1 MPIVSR
7 SGDLSHTKHNMR
19 IKYAAVFLL
28 LALALT
34 AGICFGTEFYG
45 LFRLFSLSEL
55 DRTILFRLRIPRV
68 LAGFIVGA
76 GLSVTGAVLQAT
88 LKNPLA
94 ESYTLGISGGASLG
108 ICIGVILEKTAVIPY
123 FAFLGA
129 AVSIAVVLLA
139 SARKKFSNT
148 TVILLGVA
156 LNFLF
161 SSFVL
166 FVMAVIRNEQF
177 QSTMLWL
184 IGDISYFSGRLLSAG
199 IIAITAVSLFLV
211 FSGRIYDL
219 MSIGDEKAASMG
231 VNLEKE
237 KKLTLVLCCIIVGF
251 CVSLAG
257 IIGFVGLIVP
267 HVTRFFFGSIHK
279 RSLPVNFLL
288 GGSFLVIADTFA
300 RTIIRPVE
308 IPVGVITGF
317 FGGLFFLAIL
327 LKGRYRELW

>member
-1 MPIVSR
+1 M
-7 SGDLSHTKHNMR
+7 K
-19 IKYAAVFLL
+19 IKYAAVFLIL
-28 LALALT
+28 GLAIL
-34 AGICFGTEFYG
+34 AGICLGTEF
-45 LFRLFSLSEL
+45 FSIPRLFSLS
-55 DRTILFRLRIPRV
+55 DIDKTILLRLRIPRV

-76 GLSVTGAVLQAT
+76 GLSVTGAVLQAI

-108 ICIGVILEKTAVIPY
+108 ICIGVLLGRVTVIPY

-129 AVSIAVVLLA
+129 VASILIVLLA
-139 SARKKFSNT
+139 SIKRRFSNP

-166 FVMAVIRNEQF
+166 FVMAVVRSEQF

-184 IGDISYFSGRLLSAG
+184 IGDISYFPGRLLAAG
-199 IIAITAVSLFLV
+199 TLSITAVSLFLI

-219 MSIGDEKAASMG
+219 MSLGDEKAVSMG
-231 VNLEKE
+231 LNMEKE
-237 KKLTLVLCCIIVGF
+237 KKLALLLCCVIVGF

-257 IIGFVGLIVP
+257 IIGFVGLIIP
-267 HVTRFFFGSIHK
+267 HITRFFFGPIHK
-279 RSLPVNFLL
+279 RSLPVNFII
-288 GGSFLVIADTFA
+288 GGSFLVMADTAA
-300 RTIIRPVE
+300 RTLIRPVE

-327 LKGRYRELW
+327 LKGRYREIW

>member
-1 MPIVSR
+1 MKIRYV
-7 SGDLSHTKHNMR
+7 
-19 IKYAAVFLL
+19 AVFLFLL
-28 LALALT
+28 LAILAGL
-34 AGICFGTEFYG
+34 CLGTEFYT
-45 LFRLFSLSEL
+45 LSRLFSLSNV
-55 DRTILFRLRIPRV
+55 DKTILFRIRIPRI
-68 LAGFIVGA
+68 LAGLIVGA
-76 GLSVTGAVLQAT
+76 GLSVTGAVLQAI

-108 ICIGVILEKTAVIPY
+108 ICIGVILGRTAVIPY

-129 AVSIAVVLLA
+129 TISITIVLIA
-139 SARKKFSNT
+139 SIKRRLYNP

-166 FVMAVIRNEQF
+166 FVMAIIKNEQF

-184 IGDISYFSGRLLSAG
+184 IGDISYFPGGLLLSG
-199 IIAITAVSLFLV
+199 TLVISAISLFLI
-211 FSGRIYDL
+211 FSGRIYDI
-219 MSIGDEKAASMG
+219 MSIGEEKAASMG

-237 KKLTLVLCCIIVGF
+237 KKLALILCCIIVGF

-257 IIGFVGLIVP
+257 IIGFVGLIIP
-267 HVTRFFFGSIHK
+267 HVTRFFFGPIHK
-279 RSLPVNFLL
+279 RSLPINFLL
-288 GGSFLVIADTFA
+288 GGSFLVLADTFA

-327 LKGRYRELW
+327 LKGRYKELW

>member
-1 MPIVSR
+1 MKTKYTIIFLILV
-7 SGDLSHTKHNMR
+7 LS
-19 IKYAAVFLL
+19 IL
-28 LALALT
+28 

-45 LFRLFSLSEL
+45 ILRLFSLSEI
-55 DRTILFRLRIPRV
+55 DKTILFRLRIPRV

-108 ICIGVILEKTAVIPY
+108 ICIGVILGRTAVIPY

-129 AVSIAVVLLA
+129 VISITVVLLA
-139 SARKKFSNT
+139 SIKRRFSNP

-184 IGDISYFSGRLLSAG
+184 IGDISYFPNRLLFSG
-199 IIAITAVSLFLV
+199 IISISAISIFLI
-211 FSGRIYDL
+211 FSGRVYDI
-219 MSIGDEKAASMG
+219 MSIGEEKAASMG
-231 VNLEKE
+231 VNLENE
-237 KKLTLVLCCIIVGF
+237 KKLALTLCCIIVGF

-257 IIGFVGLIVP
+257 IIGFVGLIIP
-267 HVTRFFFGSIHK
+267 HITRFFFGPIHK

-288 GGSFLVIADTFA
+288 GGSFLVLADTFA
-300 RTIIRPVE
+300 RTVIKPVE

-327 LKGRYRELW
+327 LRGRYRELW

>member
-1 MPIVSR
+1 M
-7 SGDLSHTKHNMR
+7 K
-19 IKYAAVFLL
+19 IKYTAVFLFL
-28 LALALT
+28 VLAIL
-34 AGICFGTEFYG
+34 AGICLGTEFYSIS
-45 LFRLFSLSEL
+45 RLFSLSEI
-55 DRTILFRLRIPRV
+55 DKTILFRLRIPRV

-76 GLSVTGAVLQAT
+76 GLSVTGAVLQAM

-108 ICIGVILEKTAVIPY
+108 ICIGVILGKTAVIPY

-129 AVSIAVVLLA
+129 VISITIVLLA
-139 SARKKFSNT
+139 SIKRRFSNP

-184 IGDISYFSGRLLSAG
+184 IGDISYFPGSLLVSG
-199 IIAITAVSLFLV
+199 IAAIGAISVFLI
-211 FSGRIYDL
+211 FSGRIYDI
-219 MSIGDEKAASMG
+219 MSIGEEKAASMG
-231 VNLEKE
+231 VNMENE
-237 KKLTLVLCCIIVGF
+237 KKLALALCCIIVGF

-257 IIGFVGLIVP
+257 IIGFVGLIIP
-267 HVTRFFFGSIHK
+267 HITRFFFGPIHK

-288 GGSFLVIADTFA
+288 GGSFLVLADTFA

-327 LKGRYRELW
+327 LRGRYRELW

>member
-1 MPIVSR
+1 M
-7 SGDLSHTKHNMR
+7 K

-28 LALALT
+28 FGLAILAGL
-34 AGICFGTEFYG
+34 CLGTEFYG
-45 LFRLFSLSEL
+45 ISRLLSLSGI
-55 DRTILFRLRIPRV
+55 DRTILLRIRIPRV

-76 GLSVTGAVLQAT
+76 GLSVTGAVLQAM

-108 ICIGVILEKTAVIPY
+108 ICIGVILGKTAVIPY

-129 AVSIAVVLLA
+129 VISIATVLVA
-139 SARKKFSNT
+139 SIRRRFSNP

-156 LNFLF
+156 MNFLF

-166 FVMAVIRNEQF
+166 FVMAVIKNEQF

-184 IGDISYFSGRLLSAG
+184 IGDISYFPGSLLISG
-199 IIAITAVSLFLV
+199 IIAITAISGFLI
-211 FSGRIYDL
+211 FSGRIYDI
-219 MSIGDEKAASMG
+219 MSIGEEKAASMG
-231 VNLEKE
+231 VNMEKE
-237 KKLTLVLCCIIVGF
+237 KNLALTLCCIIVGF

-257 IIGFVGLIVP
+257 IIGFVGLIIP
-267 HVTRFFFGSIHK
+267 HVTRYFFGPIHK

-288 GGSFLVIADTFA
+288 GGSFLVLADTFA
-300 RTIIRPVE
+300 RIIIRPVE

-327 LKGRYRELW
+327 LKGKYREIW

>member
-1 MPIVSR
+1 M
-7 SGDLSHTKHNMR
+7 K
-19 IKYAAVFLL
+19 IKYTILFSIVGISL
-28 LALALT
+28 LAGL
-34 AGICFGTEFYG
+34 CFGTEFYSI
-45 LFRLFSLSEL
+45 LRLFSLSDI

-76 GLSVTGAVLQAT
+76 GLSVTGAVLQAI

-108 ICIGVILEKTAVIPY
+108 ICIGVILGRTGVIPY

-129 AVSIAVVLLA
+129 VISTTIVLLA
-139 SARKKFSNT
+139 STKKRLSNP

-184 IGDISYFSGRLLSAG
+184 IGDISYFPNALLSTG
-199 IIAITAVSLFLV
+199 IIVITLISLFL
-211 FSGRIYDL
+211 FLSGRVYDI
-219 MSIGDEKAASMG
+219 MSIGEEKAVSIG
-231 VNLEKE
+231 VNMENE
-237 KKLTLVLCCIIVGF
+237 KKIALMLCCIIVGF

-257 IIGFVGLIVP
+257 IIGFVGLIIP
-267 HVTRFFFGSIHK
+267 HITRFFFGSIHK
-279 RSLPVNFLL
+279 RSLPVNFML
-288 GGSFLVIADTFA
+288 GGSFLVLADTFA
-300 RTIIRPVE
+300 RTIISPVE

-327 LKGRYRELW
+327 LRGRYRELW

>member
-1 MPIVSR
+1 M
-7 SGDLSHTKHNMR
+7 K
-19 IKYAAVFLL
+19 IKYTILFSIVGISL
-28 LALALT
+28 LAGL
-34 AGICFGTEFYG
+34 CFGTEFYSI
-45 LFRLFSLSEL
+45 LRLFSLSDI

-76 GLSVTGAVLQAT
+76 GLSVTGAVLQAI

-108 ICIGVILEKTAVIPY
+108 ICIGVILGRTGVIPY

-129 AVSIAVVLLA
+129 VISTTIVLLA
-139 SARKKFSNT
+139 STKKRLSNP

-184 IGDISYFSGRLLSAG
+184 IGDISYFPNALLSTG
-199 IIAITAVSLFLV
+199 IIVITLISLFL
-211 FSGRIYDL
+211 FLSGRVYDI
-219 MSIGDEKAASMG
+219 MSIGEEKAVSIG
-231 VNLEKE
+231 VNMENE
-237 KKLTLVLCCIIVGF
+237 KKIALMLCCIIVGF

-257 IIGFVGLIVP
+257 IIGFVGLIIP
-267 HVTRFFFGSIHK
+267 HITRFFFGSIHK

-288 GGSFLVIADTFA
+288 GGSFLVLADTFA
-300 RTIIRPVE
+300 RTIISPVE

-327 LKGRYRELW
+327 LRGRYRELW